1 MINAD
6 RNYKRVYEKDFGKR
20 CKRLLAYI
28 YTVMACFLYSGL
40 FAWSDGIALNGAR
53 RVVVVNILMTHDT
66 DTLYS
71 LGCTSHK

>member
-28 YTVMACFLYSGL
+28 YAAL
-40 FAWSDGIALNGAR
+40 DGAIADETR
-53 RVVVVNILMTHDT
+53 
-66 DTLYS
+66 S
-71 LGCTSHK
+71 